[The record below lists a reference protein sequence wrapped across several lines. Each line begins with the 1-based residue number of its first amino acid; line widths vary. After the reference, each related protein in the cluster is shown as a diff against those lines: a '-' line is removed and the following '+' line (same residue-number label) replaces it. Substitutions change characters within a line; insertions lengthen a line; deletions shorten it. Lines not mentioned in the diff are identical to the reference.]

1 MDIHSIISAFIPV
14 AKAAAEET
22 AAKGGG
28 PAAVLGLNLKLFI
41 AQLVNFGVV
50 LFILWKFVFGPV
62 AKKLQQ
68 RTETIEK
75 AMADAAGTEKEKQEF
90 EVWKQTEMNKA
101 RSEASSIVTQAQN
114 EAIKAKDVIM
124 SAAKEEQDKML
135 QQTKKLIEQEK
146 SQALQS
152 AKAELADLI
161 TMTTEKLIR
170 TKLDEKKDKDLIK
183 QTLSDLK

>member
-1 MDIHSIISAFIPV
+1 MDIHSIISAIIPV

-22 AAKGGG
+22 AAEGGG

-50 LFILWKFVFGPV
+50 LLILWKFVFGPV
-62 AKKLQQ
+62 AKKLQE

-90 EVWKQTEMNKA
+90 EVWKRVEMNKA
-101 RSEASSIVTQAQN
+101 RSEAASIVTQAQS
-114 EAIKAKDVIM
+114 EAVKVKDGIM
-124 SAAKEEQDKML
+124 SSAKEEQEKML

-161 TMTTEKLIR
+161 TMATEKLIR
-170 TKLDEKKDKDLIK
+170 SKLDEKKDKELIK
-183 QTLSDLK
+183 ESLKSI